1 NAVVELSGTVDANE
15 FHRVGQCFEFRV
27 TGRLRGNVWGS
38 GIYTADSSLS
48 KAAVHAG
55 IVRNGQTKYIRVRV
69 LRGRSS
75 YRSTRRN
82 GVKTRRYG
90 RYRLSYKFI
99 GSRSVP
105 SKKPRSCPSGSR
117 LSVTSRRTCRCAP
130 ISPGRKLGSLIFVI
144 DITGSMGSVINS
156 VKSNIR
162 RILSANTRFSN
173 YVVATFG
180 DPYVRRVIKTRSI
193 TAVRNFLKR
202 LSARGGGDCPEY
214 AMSGALDAAKSADSN
229 SVMLLFTDASA
240 KDKRRVGQV
249 SSLAKRK
256 RIRVFTVE
264 SGNMCGKA
272 PEFKQL
278 ARKSFG
284 EVSRLRSGTFNKNA
298 VVELSG
304 TVDANEFHRVG
315 QCFEFRVTG
324 RLRGNVWGSG
334 IYTADSSLSKA
345 AVHAGIVRNGQTKY
359 IRVRVLRGR
368 SSYRS
373 TRRNGVKTRR
383 YGRYRLSYKF
393 IGSRSVPSKKP
404 RSCPSGSRLSVT
416 SRRTCRCA
424 PISPGRKLGSLI
436 FVIDITGSMGSVINS
451 VKSNIRRILSA
462 NTRFS
467 NYVVAT
473 FGDPYVRR
481 VIKTRSIT
489 AVRNFLKRLSARG
502 GGDCPEYAMSGAL
515 DAAKSA
521 DSNSV
526 MLLFTDA
533 SAKDKR
539 RVGQVS
545 SLAKRKRIRVF
556 TVESGNMCGKA
567 PEFKQL
573 ARKSF
578 GEVSRLRSGTFNK
591 NAVVELSGTVDANEF
606 HRVGQCFEFRVTGRL
621 RGNVWGSGIYTADS
635 SLSKAAVHAGIVR
648 NGQTKYIRVR
658 VLRGRSS
665 YRSTRRN
672 GVKTRRYGRYRLSY
686 KFIGSRSVPSK
697 KPRSCPSGSRLS
709 VTSRRTCRCAPISPG
724 RKLGSLIFVIDIT
737 GSMGSVINS
746 VKSNIRRILSANTR
760 FSNYVVATF
769 GDPYVRRVIK
779 TRSITAVR
787 NFLKRLSA
795 RGGGDCP
802 EYAMSGALDAAK
814 SADSNS
820 VMLLFTDAS
829 AKDKRRVGQ
838 VSSLAKR
845 KRIRVFTVESGN
857 MCGKAPEFKQL
868 ARKSFGEVSRLRSG
882 TFNKLM
888 EFLRRAVKGRISFS
902 AFPRSPSALKKAL
915 RGKCRCRIVRHRRC
929 KRVSSRCKRVRS
941 TPSSLSSYKSKVG
954 QCFEFR
960 VTGRLRG
967 NVWGSGIYTADS
979 SLSKAAVHAGIVR
992 NGQTKYIRVRVL
1004 RGRSSYR
1011 STRRNGVKTRRYGR
1025 YRLSY
1030 KFIGS
1035 RSVPS
1040 KKPRSCPSGS
1050 RLSVTSRRTCRC
1062 APISPGR
1069 KLGSLIFVIDITGSM
1084 GSVINS
1090 VKSNIRRILSANTRF
1105 SNYVVATF
1113 GDPYVR
1119 RVIKTRSI
1127 TAVRN
1132 FLKRLSARGGGDC
1145 PEYAMSGALDA
1156 AKSADSNSVM
1166 LLFTDAS
1173 AKDKRRVGQVSSLA
1187 KRKRIRVFTVES
1199 GNMCGKAPEFKQLAR
1214 KSFGEVSRLRS
1225 GTFNKLMEFLR
1236 RAVKG
1241 RISFSAFPRSPSALK
1256 KALRGTKRII
1266 RGIETYS

>member
-1 NAVVELSGTVDANE
+1 
-15 FHRVGQCFEFRV
+15 
-27 TGRLRGNVWGS
+27 
-38 GIYTADSSLS
+38 
-48 KAAVHAG
+48 
-55 IVRNGQTKYIRVRV
+55 
-69 LRGRSS
+69 
-75 YRSTRRN
+75 
-82 GVKTRRYG
+82 
-90 RYRLSYKFI
+90 
-99 GSRSVP
+99 
-105 SKKPRSCPSGSR
+105 
-117 LSVTSRRTCRCAP
+117 
-130 ISPGRKLGSLIFVI
+130 
-144 DITGSMGSVINS
+144 
-156 VKSNIR
+156 
-162 RILSANTRFSN
+162 
-173 YVVATFG
+173 
-180 DPYVRRVIKTRSI
+180 
-193 TAVRNFLKR
+193 
-202 LSARGGGDCPEY
+202 
-214 AMSGALDAAKSADSN
+214 
-229 SVMLLFTDASA
+229 
-240 KDKRRVGQV
+240 
-249 SSLAKRK
+249 
-256 RIRVFTVE
+256 
-264 SGNMCGKA
+264 
-272 PEFKQL
+272 
-278 ARKSFG
+278 
-284 EVSRLRSGTFNKNA
+284 
-298 VVELSG
+298 
-304 TVDANEFHRVG
+304 
-315 QCFEFRVTG
+315 
-324 RLRGNVWGSG
+324 
-334 IYTADSSLSKA
+334 
-345 AVHAGIVRNGQTKY
+345 
-359 IRVRVLRGR
+359 
-368 SSYRS
+368 
-373 TRRNGVKTRR
+373 
-383 YGRYRLSYKF
+383 
-393 IGSRSVPSKKP
+393 
-404 RSCPSGSRLSVT
+404 
-416 SRRTCRCA
+416 
-424 PISPGRKLGSLI
+424 
-436 FVIDITGSMGSVINS
+436 
-451 VKSNIRRILSA
+451 
-462 NTRFS
+462 
-467 NYVVAT
+467 
-473 FGDPYVRR
+473 
-481 VIKTRSIT
+481 
-489 AVRNFLKRLSARG
+489 
-502 GGDCPEYAMSGAL
+502 
-515 DAAKSA
+515 
-521 DSNSV
+521 
-526 MLLFTDA
+526 
-533 SAKDKR
+533 
-539 RVGQVS
+539 
-545 SLAKRKRIRVF
+545 
-556 TVESGNMCGKA
+556 
-567 PEFKQL
+567 
-573 ARKSF
+573 
-578 GEVSRLRSGTFNK
+578 
-591 NAVVELSGTVDANEF
+591 
-606 HRVGQCFEFRVTGRL
+606 
-621 RGNVWGSGIYTADS
+621 
-635 SLSKAAVHAGIVR
+635 
-648 NGQTKYIRVR
+648 
-658 VLRGRSS
+658 
-665 YRSTRRN
+665 
-672 GVKTRRYGRYRLSY
+672 
-686 KFIGSRSVPSK
+686 
-697 KPRSCPSGSRLS
+697 
-709 VTSRRTCRCAPISPG
+709 
-724 RKLGSLIFVIDIT
+724 LGSLIFVIDIT

-929 KRVSSRCKRVRS
+929 KRFSSRCKRVRS

-1040 KKPRSCPSGS
+1040 KKP
-1050 RLSVTSRRTCRC
+1050 
-1062 APISPGR
+1062 
-1069 KLGSLIFVIDITGSM
+1069 
-1084 GSVINS
+1084 
-1090 VKSNIRRILSANTRF
+1090 
-1105 SNYVVATF
+1105 
-1113 GDPYVR
+1113 
-1119 RVIKTRSI
+1119 
-1127 TAVRN
+1127 
-1132 FLKRLSARGGGDC
+1132 RGGGDC

-1256 KALRGTKRII
+1256 KALRGSEYFFLTYLTYEQQLQP
-1266 RGIETYS
+1266 RGLSVALKPTRNLLLMV

>member
-1 NAVVELSGTVDANE
+1 
-15 FHRVGQCFEFRV
+15 
-27 TGRLRGNVWGS
+27 
-38 GIYTADSSLS
+38 
-48 KAAVHAG
+48 
-55 IVRNGQTKYIRVRV
+55 
-69 LRGRSS
+69 
-75 YRSTRRN
+75 
-82 GVKTRRYG
+82 
-90 RYRLSYKFI
+90 
-99 GSRSVP
+99 
-105 SKKPRSCPSGSR
+105 
-117 LSVTSRRTCRCAP
+117 
-130 ISPGRKLGSLIFVI
+130 
-144 DITGSMGSVINS
+144 MGSVINS

-304 TVDANEFHRVG
+304 TVDANEF
-315 QCFEFRVTG
+315 
-324 RLRGNVWGSG
+324 
-334 IYTADSSLSKA
+334 
-345 AVHAGIVRNGQTKY
+345 
-359 IRVRVLRGR
+359 
-368 SSYRS
+368 
-373 TRRNGVKTRR
+373 
-383 YGRYRLSYKF
+383 
-393 IGSRSVPSKKP
+393 
-404 RSCPSGSRLSVT
+404 
-416 SRRTCRCA
+416 
-424 PISPGRKLGSLI
+424 
-436 FVIDITGSMGSVINS
+436 
-451 VKSNIRRILSA
+451 
-462 NTRFS
+462 
-467 NYVVAT
+467 
-473 FGDPYVRR
+473 
-481 VIKTRSIT
+481 
-489 AVRNFLKRLSARG
+489 
-502 GGDCPEYAMSGAL
+502 
-515 DAAKSA
+515 
-521 DSNSV
+521 
-526 MLLFTDA
+526 
-533 SAKDKR
+533 
-539 RVGQVS
+539 
-545 SLAKRKRIRVF
+545 
-556 TVESGNMCGKA
+556 
-567 PEFKQL
+567 
-573 ARKSF
+573 
-578 GEVSRLRSGTFNK
+578 
-591 NAVVELSGTVDANEF
+591 
-606 HRVGQCFEFRVTGRL
+606 
-621 RGNVWGSGIYTADS
+621 
-635 SLSKAAVHAGIVR
+635 
-648 NGQTKYIRVR
+648 
-658 VLRGRSS
+658 
-665 YRSTRRN
+665 
-672 GVKTRRYGRYRLSY
+672 
-686 KFIGSRSVPSK
+686 
-697 KPRSCPSGSRLS
+697 
-709 VTSRRTCRCAPISPG
+709 
-724 RKLGSLIFVIDIT
+724 
-737 GSMGSVINS
+737 
-746 VKSNIRRILSANTR
+746 
-760 FSNYVVATF
+760 
-769 GDPYVRRVIK
+769 
-779 TRSITAVR
+779 
-787 NFLKRLSA
+787 
-795 RGGGDCP
+795 
-802 EYAMSGALDAAK
+802 
-814 SADSNS
+814 
-820 VMLLFTDAS
+820 
-829 AKDKRRVGQ
+829 
-838 VSSLAKR
+838 
-845 KRIRVFTVESGN
+845 
-857 MCGKAPEFKQL
+857 
-868 ARKSFGEVSRLRSG
+868 
-882 TFNKLM
+882 
-888 EFLRRAVKGRISFS
+888 
-902 AFPRSPSALKKAL
+902 
-915 RGKCRCRIVRHRRC
+915 
-929 KRVSSRCKRVRS
+929 SSRCKRVRS